1 VLDKEVVHPGMPK
14 RVENAFI
21 VLLDAPLEVEKPEI
35 DAEIR
40 ISDPSYLKRF
50 LEEEEKILKEMVD
63 KIYEVAVERMK
74 REGYG
79 PARTPA

>member
-1 VLDKEVVHPGMPK
+1 MPK

-40 ISDPSYLKRF
+40 SPSQ
-50 LEEEEKILKEMVD
+50 
-63 KIYEVAVERMK
+63 
-74 REGYG
+74 
-79 PARTPA
+79 PAYPY